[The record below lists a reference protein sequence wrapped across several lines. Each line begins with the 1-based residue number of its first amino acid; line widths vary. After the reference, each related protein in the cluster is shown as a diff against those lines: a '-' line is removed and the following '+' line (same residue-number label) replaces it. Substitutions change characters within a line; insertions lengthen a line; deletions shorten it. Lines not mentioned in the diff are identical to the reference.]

1 MKTCTCIYHFL
12 VLNWYV
18 FLNYYIP
25 RHGKDQKQYKIFQ
38 DGAQWKYLTLLN
50 LFLQAFFFGVACL
63 DDVLKRI
70 KGRKDIKFITAFRD
84 LLFTTLAFPVSTFV
98 FLVFWTIFL
107 YDRELVYPKV
117 LDDIFPVWMNH
128 AMHTFIL
135 PFTLLEVILRPH
147 HYPSKKTGIMLLAAG
162 TLAYTSRVLWIYSE
176 TGRWV
181 YPMLGKLSP
190 LGLAAFFSSSYFLS
204 VSIYL
209 LGEKI
214 NRWKWGKCISLLS
227 TNIFLSY
234 PFSTL
239 SGNGRK
245 N

>member
-1 MKTCTCIYHFL
+1 MPWPEGAGMKTCTCIYHFL
-12 VLNWYV
+12 VLNWYI

-84 LLFTTLAFPVSTFV
+84 LLFTTLAFPVSIFV

-107 YDRELVYPKV
+107 YDRELVYPKI
-117 LDDIFPVWMNH
+117 LDEIFPVWMNH

-135 PFTLLEVILRPH
+135 PFSLLEVILRPH
-147 HYPSKKTGIMLLAAG
+147 RYPSKKTGIMLLAAG
-162 TLAYTSRVLWIYSE
+162 TVAYTTRVLWIYSE

-181 YPMLGKLSP
+181 YPVLGKLSP
-190 LGLAAFFSSSYFLS
+190 LGLVAFFSSSYFLS
-204 VSIYL
+204 ISIYL

-214 NRWKWGKCISLLS
+214 NCWKWGDMMQPWMK
-227 TNIFLSY
+227 
-234 PFSTL
+234 
-239 SGNGRK
+239 RK
-245 N
+245 